1 MKSAADPR
9 PDRGLELW
17 LLRHGATEWAR
28 NGRHT
33 GRTDLPLLAEGED
46 EARSLAPLLQG
57 LAFTAV
63 ATSPLQR
70 ARRTCELAGLGAA
83 AQIWDDLHEW
93 DYGAYEGIT
102 TAEIHR
108 SQSDWTIWSHGCP
121 AGEDG
126 AAVQIRC
133 ERVIARALALA
144 LALAGE
150 PPQRCPPNAAAGS
163 WLHTSDSPASSSS
176 MDSSS
181 APLQVREPLAN
192 SEGPCRIALFAHGHL
207 LRSLAATWLGLGA
220 QGGALLVLGTG
231 GIGVLGY
238 ERQQRALLR
247 WNLTAAGERRTLQNG
262 PSVGVRP

>member
-1 MKSAADPR
+1 MKSAAEPR
-9 PDRGLELW
+9 PARGLELW

-46 EARSLAPLLQG
+46 EARALAPLLQG
-57 LAFTAV
+57 IAFTAV

-102 TAEIHR
+102 TAEIRR

-121 AGEDG
+121 DGEDG

-144 LALAGE
+144 NG
-150 PPQRCPPNAAAGS
+150 
-163 WLHTSDSPASSSS
+163 
-176 MDSSS
+176 
-181 APLQVREPLAN
+181 
-192 SEGPCRIALFAHGHL
+192 EGPCRIALFAHGHL

-247 WNLTAAGERRTLQNG
+247 WNVTAAGERRNPQNES
-262 PSVGVRP
+262 SVGVRP

>member
-9 PDRGLELW
+9 PSRGLELW

-102 TAEIHR
+102 TAEIRR

-144 LALAGE
+144 GE
-150 PPQRCPPNAAAGS
+150 PPRQCPPNTAAGS
-163 WLHTSDSPASSSS
+163 LLNPSDSPASSGS
-176 MDSSS
+176 MDSPS
-181 APLQVREPLAN
+181 APVPTRGPMAN
-192 SEGPCRIALFAHGHL
+192 SEAPCRIALFAHGHL

-231 GIGVLGY
+231 GVGVLGY

-247 WNLTAAGERRTLQNG
+247 WNVTAAGERRTPQNAT
-262 PSVGVRP
+262 SAGVRP